1 MLRAMSTAASG
12 MKAQQ
17 LNIDTIANNLANVNT
32 AGYKKSQ
39 AEFQDLLYEAV
50 APTGANRGSGLA
62 SPLRVEVGHG
72 VRLVATNKNFS
83 QGTIRQTGNPLDLMI
98 EGDGFF
104 QIMLPDGT
112 IGYTRDGSLKLDAER
127 NIVTS
132 SGYRLEPPVQ
142 IPLDATEISLAR
154 DGTVSVLLQ
163 GDSSTVQDLTQLELA
178 KFPNAAGLSARGGN
192 VFLESPGSGAPIL
205 GIPGEE
211 GLGEIAS
218 GFLEM
223 SNVETVEEL
232 VDMITAQ
239 RAYELNS
246 KTISIADD
254 MMRTVNSLKR

>member
-32 AGYKKSQ
+32 AGYKRSH

-50 APTGANRGSGLA
+50 MPAGASRGSGLA
-62 SPLRVEVGHG
+62 SPLRIEVGHG
-72 VRLVATNKNFS
+72 VKLVATNKDFM
-83 QGTIRQTGNPLDLMI
+83 QGSVRQTSNPLDLMI
-98 EGDGFF
+98 EGDGFL
-104 QIMLPDGT
+104 QVRLPDGT

-127 NIVTS
+127 NIVTAT
-132 SGYRLEPPVQ
+132 GYTLEPAVQ
-142 IPLDATEISLAR
+142 IPLDATEIAIAR
-154 DGTVSVLLQ
+154 DGTVSVTLQ
-163 GDSSTVQDLTQLELA
+163 GDSGTVLDLTQIELA
-178 KFPNAAGLSARGGN
+178 KFPNPAGLTARGGN
-192 VFLESPGSGAPIL
+192 IFLESPASGAPVL
-205 GIPGEE
+205 GLPGED
-211 GLGEIAS
+211 GLGEVSS

-232 VDMITAQ
+232 VRMISAQ

-254 MMRTVNSLKR
+254 MLQVVNSLKR